1 MKPSSLILSAFALT
15 ALLSACGKE
24 APKTE
29 APAAPVAVVS
39 PAPAAPV
46 ANAEISPGE
55 AVFKKTCAMCHQS
68 GMAGAPIL
76 GKKDDWAGRVEQ
88 GMDTLLKHATEG
100 YTGQKGMM
108 PAKGGNAAL
117 TDAEIKATVE
127 FMVGKVK

>member
-1 MKPSSLILSAFALT
+1 MKPSPLVLSAFAL
-15 ALLSACGKE
+15 AVLLSACGKE

-29 APAAPVAVVS
+29 APAAPVAVTT

-68 GMAGAPIL
+68 GMGGAPIL
-76 GKKDDWAGRVEQ
+76 GKKDDWVGRVEQ
-88 GMDTLLKHATEG
+88 GMDLLLKHATEG

-108 PAKGGNAAL
+108 PPKGGNAGL
-117 TDAEIKATVE
+117 SEEQIHATVDW
-127 FMVGKVK
+127 MLANLK